1 MNKETAKIL
10 PATPGRLLAILVLGL
25 SLAACGKNDSSGGS
39 ASAPAA
45 KVDACA
51 LVTAAMVAKYATGLG
66 KGHAGKV
73 PQQSPVST
81 CIWTD
86 ADHLPAL
93 ILTVAPSD
101 PSGVA
106 KGLEQG
112 MAAMGYKVVSVS
124 GLGDEAAVAI
134 QQADPKLHTK
144 TGVATLAVRVGK
156 RQIGFSPM
164 RPAISGTGTPTFKRL
179 KELAAETAKRLRER
193 Q

>member
-1 MNKETAKIL
+1 MNEQTAKIL
-10 PATPGRLLAILVLGL
+10 PVTAGRLLAILVLGL

-39 ASAPAA
+39 GSAPAA

-51 LVTAAMVAKYATGLG
+51 LVTASMVATYATGLG
-66 KGHAGKV
+66 KGHPGKI
-73 PQQSPVST
+73 PKQSPFTT
-81 CIWTD
+81 CVWSD
-86 ADHLPAL
+86 AHHIPGL
-93 ILTVAPSD
+93 ILTVGPSD

-112 MAAMGYKVVSVS
+112 MGPMGYKVVSIS

-144 TGVATLAVRVGK
+144 TGIATLTVRVGK

-164 RPAISGTGTPTFKRL
+164 RPEISGTGTPTFKRL
-179 KELAAETAKRLRER
+179 KELAAATAKRLREK

>member
-1 MNKETAKIL
+1 MNQQTAKIL
-10 PATPGRLLAILVLGL
+10 SAKAGRLIAIFVLGL
-25 SLAACGKNDSSGGS
+25 SLAACGKNDSSAG
-39 ASAPAA
+39 SAPAPTA

-51 LVTAAMVAKYATGLG
+51 LVTASMVARYATGLG

-73 PQQSPVST
+73 PRQSPVST
-81 CIWTD
+81 CVWSD

-112 MAAMGYKVVSVS
+112 MAAMGYKVVSIS

-144 TGVATLAVRVGK
+144 TGIATLAVRVGK
-156 RQIGFSPM
+156 RQIGYSPM
-164 RPAISGTGTPTFKRL
+164 RPPISGTGTPTFKRL
-179 KELAAETAKRLRER
+179 KELAAKTAERLRER
-193 Q
+193 H

>member
-1 MNKETAKIL
+1 MDQKTANTL
-10 PATPGRLLAILVLGL
+10 PANAGRLLAILVLGL
-25 SLAACGKNDSSGGS
+25 SLAACGKNDSSEKS

-51 LVTAAMVAKYATGLG
+51 LVTAAMVAKYAPGLG
-66 KGHAGKV
+66 KAHPGKV
-73 PQQSPVST
+73 PQQSPVSS
-81 CIWTD
+81 CIWSD

-112 MAAMGYKVVSVS
+112 MGPMGYKVVSVS

-144 TGVATLAVRVGK
+144 TGIATLAVRVGK
-156 RQIGFSPM
+156 RQIGYSPM
-164 RPAISGTGTPTFKRL
+164 RPAISGTGAPAFKRL